1 MNENILKIQ
10 EKIFK
15 SAKYDLL
22 KNKWK
27 LKEKK
32 IYKLQDEVRDYVEN
46 NFYYNTEEQVSYIVH
61 LITIGL
67 LEEIIRELNE

>member
-32 IYKLQDEVRDYVEN
+32 IYKLQYEVQDYVEN